1 MTNTDMDVEK
11 IETNINREFSNTN
24 KTQNQTQTQN
34 LQQQSQTT
42 QNQNQKET
50 NNEKTFSTSKN
61 LLNSTNLNLGQNKE
75 EEFQLLINELKS
87 NNMQIGE
94 QEKKLVKK
102 AHLKFLEEMELL
114 KTDRDERLQEI
125 QNWYDYHVTN
135 LKNSFEFEK
144 KQYQDSFEEE
154 KNYLKQKK
162 KKNLISLLKMFILN
176 FYNNSTNKNLIEQL
190 KLNQN

>member
-1 MTNTDMDVEK
+1 MTNTDMDVEQ

-24 KTQNQTQTQN
+24 KTQTQTQN
-34 LQQQSQTT
+34 LQTQTT

-50 NNEKTFSTSKN
+50 NNEKTFSTPKN
-61 LLNSTNLNLGQNKE
+61 LLNSTSLNLAQNKE

-102 AHLKFLEEMELL
+102 AHIKFLEEMELL

-125 QNWYDYHVTN
+125 QNCKA
-135 LKNSFEFEK
+135 L
-144 KQYQDSFEEE
+144 
-154 KNYLKQKK
+154 
-162 KKNLISLLKMFILN
+162 
-176 FYNNSTNKNLIEQL
+176 
-190 KLNQN
+190 